1 MILAQS
7 RQQLLNGNKLMLFL
21 FSIIL
26 LITSCGAGKR
36 LPGDKSKKKDAEI
49 VEINVKR
56 DSVAKYT
63 IPVDILDMDDAK
75 PSIPEINIEKES
87 IINTK
92 IDSFVTGIDN
102 NIKNDYRIAVVLP
115 FMLNQIPISGV
126 YVDDSSKQLLPDSKK
141 AMDFYL
147 GCKLAK
153 EENESYNK
161 NVNVYFVDD
170 KNSSDELN
178 TLMQS
183 PVLKNADYIVAPF
196 NATQVKLLSEFAK
209 QNQKPLF
216 SPITNSIYS
225 VKNNPFFYS
234 VTPSLYAQYQYIIQT
249 IQQNQ
254 LNQKI
259 EIIYDDA
266 DTVSEK
272 IAFLKN
278 IIEQNSTYPNTSID
292 YVTYNLKSSDNIAQK
307 LYTTDTISKRN
318 IVILSS
324 NELYIKNVINKLASI
339 KNPLDIYANSKIK
352 FSKSL
357 ITAKNFKH
365 NLYTIYAYNTNTDTK
380 LFNQKYQDN
389 FVKEPTELSYLGY
402 DLLQFLL
409 MRIENNKSFL
419 EKDDLSYST
428 YLQSDFNFIPSI
440 SNSKSIDY
448 YDNLSLKLYKWN
460 SGAFIKNE

>member
-7 RQQLLNGNKLMLFL
+7 RQQLLNGNSSLLMI

-26 LITSCGAGKR
+26 LITACGAGKR
-36 LPGDKSKKKDAEI
+36 LPGDKSKKKDAEV
-49 VEINVKR
+49 VEINVKK

-63 IPVDILDMDDAK
+63 VPVDILDMDDTK
-75 PSIPEINIEKES
+75 PSTPEINIEKES
-87 IINTK
+87 VIITK
-92 IDSFVTGIDN
+92 IDSFVTEIDN

-115 FMLNQIPISGV
+115 FMLNQIPLSGV
-126 YVDDSSKQLLPDSKK
+126 YVEDSSKQLLPDSKK

-178 TLMQS
+178 NLMQS

-209 QNQKPLF
+209 QNQKPMF
-216 SPITNSIYS
+216 SPISNSIYS

-234 VTPSLYAQYQYIIQT
+234 VTPSLYAQYQYIVQEIQKS
-249 IQQNQ
+249 QP
-254 LNQKI
+254 NQKI

-278 IIEQNSTYPNTSID
+278 IIEQNSSYPNTSID
-292 YVTYNLKSSDNIAQK
+292 YAIYNLKSSDNIAQK
-307 LYTTDTISKRN
+307 LFTADTISRRN
-318 IVILSS
+318 IIILSS
-324 NELYIKNVINKLASI
+324 NELYIKNVINKLATI
-339 KNPLDIYANSKIK
+339 KNPLEIYANSKIR
-352 FSKSL
+352 FAKSM
-357 ITAKNFKH
+357 ITAKSFKH

-409 MRIENNKSFL
+409 MKIENNKSFL
-419 EKDDLSYST
+419 EKDELLYST
-428 YLQSDFNFIPSI
+428 YLQSDFNFIPCI
-440 SNSKSIDY
+440 SNSKTIEY
-448 YDNLSLKLYKWN
+448 YDNLGLKLYKWN
-460 SGAFIKNE
+460 NGAFVRN